1 MGGFKDFVL
10 RGNVVDLAVGVI
22 IGAAFGGIV
31 DSMTKDV
38 ITPMIGMIGGQPD
51 FSAIKLGAIGIG
63 SFVNSVISF
72 LIKAAVVY
80 FVIVK
85 PFTALMTRLNPPPP
99 PGVPAP
105 PPADIVLLTEIRD
118 ALRAVAGPSAADKV
132 STAKQ
137 MP

>member
-1 MGGFKDFVL
+1 MAGFKEFIL

-38 ITPMIGMIGGQPD
+38 ITPVIGALGGQPD
-51 FSAIKLGAIGIG
+51 FSAWKVGEIGIG
-63 SFVNSVISF
+63 SFLNAVIAF

-85 PFTALMTRLNPPPP
+85 PFQALMEKLNPPPA
-99 PGVPAP
+99 PGAP
-105 PPADIVLLTEIRD
+105 PPPPPEVQLLTEIRD
-118 ALRAVAGPSAADKV
+118 ALKSR
-132 STAKQ
+132 
-137 MP
+137 